1 MLISHHTIIGT
12 IKDGTIIRGYKLKD
26 QNGRVVLKD
35 KKEVCELAQLGYIT
49 NALARVEGG
58 VMVLKGVGCNL
69 RDIPSIQI
77 SKLNTPET
85 YTIINRI
92 VRDKKTIGYTIRG
105 SKGNVKAI
113 DIRTGIKLANN
124 RLIRNVG
131 VQKYDNNEYRLRGKN
146 GFSIKDLPVIKA

>member
-1 MLISHHTIIGT
+1 MWISPVRI
-12 IKDGTIIRGYKLKD
+12 YNECFS
-26 QNGRVVLKD
+26 QS
-35 KKEVCELAQLGYIT
+35 
-49 NALARVEGG
+49 
-58 VMVLKGVGCNL
+58 VGCNL